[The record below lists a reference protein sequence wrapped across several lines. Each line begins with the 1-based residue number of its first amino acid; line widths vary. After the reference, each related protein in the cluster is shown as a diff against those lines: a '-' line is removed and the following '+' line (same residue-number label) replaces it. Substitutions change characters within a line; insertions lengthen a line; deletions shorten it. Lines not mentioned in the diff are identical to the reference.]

1 MSIIPYAGTAY
12 TMLLHFFSYDDKIRS
27 DPNYSEDWVV
37 NPQKWTLNDFIPELF
52 TDNKDM
58 ISDLN
63 STNKDEIFIEKL
75 IENEINNHGIEHF
88 AEDSLADANFF
99 TPIRIIFLLFIL
111 ISIIV
116 IRRLHGY
123 DE

>member
-1 MSIIPYAGTAY
+1 MSIIPYAGLGY
-12 TMLLHFFSYDDKIRS
+12 TMLLHFFSYDDKIKS
-27 DPNYSEDWVV
+27 DPNYSEDWAS
-37 NPQKWTLNDFIPELF
+37 NPQIWTIKDFIPELF

-58 ISDLN
+58 ISDQN
-63 STNKDEIFIEKL
+63 QTNKDEQYIDKL
-75 IENEINNHGIEHF
+75 IENEINEYGIEHF
-88 AEDSLADANFF
+88 ADDSIADANFF

-116 IRRLHGY
+116 IRRMHGY